1 MAQIVE
7 SLPGISDILSS
18 NPSSAKKKKLKTNEQ
33 ILAHT
38 GISSQKVLHYKI
50 QLCSLMPFSSSAK
63 LY

>member
-7 SLPGISDILSS
+7 SLPSISDILSS
-18 NPSSAKKKKLKTNEQ
+18 NPSSAIKTNEQ